1 MNALLQLAL
10 LVQDAPAPVKS
21 AAEQRLK
28 LWGEYAL
35 GDPWFLLAIPIGVL
49 FLWWGRS
56 SPGRD
61 KGRVPVLPDA
71 ARTEPRAHW
80 SAGLRVPALI
90 AFATALLV
98 RFTVVPA
105 FVPEDSGAGDAANE
119 EARAALGT
127 AFTVAD
133 ATVVLAGA
141 LLGTLVVVSFVKQ
154 PRTRAP
160 SGPPFPRSWAQ
171 RLAFV
176 VPALQMMALACVAIA
191 LARPL
196 SGNVESSSTS
206 EGVDIALVIDRSS
219 SMENKDLE
227 PGKSR
232 LDVVK
237 EVVEAFATRRMT
249 DREGASDNCALI
261 TFAGFTQLLCP
272 FTLDVDAIRGFI
284 KGLEPVKERHED
296 GTGIGLGLMKA
307 VDVLQ
312 KMDARSKVVVLLT
325 DGENNIDF
333 ITPADAARAA
343 AEKGVKV
350 YTVFAGRYVYQQ
362 DFFGNVRPTE
372 REIDTSDLQFIAKT
386 TGGLFF
392 RARDKAELEHTYA
405 EIERLERTRR
415 VERHWSETYDL
426 YPWFLAPAI
435 ALYALAWLLGSTLL
449 RRIA

>member
-1 MNALLQLAL
+1 MNALLRLAL
-10 LVQDAPAPVKS
+10 FAQDAAAPVTS

-35 GDPWFLLAIPIGVL
+35 GDPWFLLAIPIGLL

-56 SPGRD
+56 SHGRD

-71 ARTEPRAHW
+71 ARTEARAHG
-80 SAGLRVPALI
+80 SATLLVPALV
-90 AFATALLV
+90 ALATALLV
-98 RFTVVPA
+98 RFAGVPA
-105 FVPEDSGAGDAANE
+105 FAPQDPAAGGEANA
-119 EARAALGT
+119 EARAALGA
-127 AFTVAD
+127 AFTIAD
-133 ATVVLAGA
+133 AAVVLAGA
-141 LLGTLVVVSFVKQ
+141 LLATLVVVSFVKQ
-154 PRTRAP
+154 PKSRAP
-160 SGPPFPRSWAQ
+160 QGPPFPRSWAQ

-176 VPALQMMALACVAIA
+176 VPALQVAALACVAIA

-196 SGNVESSSTS
+196 SGSVESSSTS
-206 EGVDIALVIDRSS
+206 EGVDIALVIDRSG
-219 SMENKDLE
+219 SMAYEDLE
-227 PGKSR
+227 QGKSR
-232 LDVVK
+232 LAVVK
-237 EVVEAFATRRMT
+237 EVVEQFAARRMT
-249 DREGASDNCALI
+249 DREGAADNCALI
-261 TFAGFTQLLCP
+261 TFAGFSQLLCP
-272 FTLDVDAIRGFI
+272 FTLDVDALRGFI
-284 KGLEPVKERHED
+284 KRLEPVKERHED

-312 KMDARSKVVVLLT
+312 KTDARSKVVVLLT
-325 DGENNIDF
+325 DGENNIDL
-333 ITPADAARAA
+333 ITPCDAARAA

-362 DFFGNVRPTE
+362 DFFGNLRPTE

-386 TGGLFF
+386 TGGHFF

-426 YPWFLAPAI
+426 YPWFLVPAI